1 MQELENGFEVYKE
14 KKYPTGWEY
23 LVGTTKFFG
32 SYVVA
37 RGYARGSTILLRENE
52 RFILMNRTTQE
63 KEVFDCDKRTKR
75 NFSSNL

>member
-23 LVGTTKFFG
+23 LYGSTKFFG

-37 RGYARGSTILLRENE
+37 RGYARGSTILLRKNE

-63 KEVFDCDKRTKR
+63 KEVFDYDKRTKS